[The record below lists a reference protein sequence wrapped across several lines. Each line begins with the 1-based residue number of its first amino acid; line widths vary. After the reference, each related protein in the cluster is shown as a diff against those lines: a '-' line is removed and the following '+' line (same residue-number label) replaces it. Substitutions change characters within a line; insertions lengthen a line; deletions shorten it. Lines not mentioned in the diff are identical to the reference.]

1 MPSYNCLIKFC
12 LAKHD
17 ISREIINLGA
27 GSPIEL
33 TKLAKL
39 MLKLTNKEELKIVYT
54 DLRPGDILHS
64 FADIS
69 KAQKLIKFKPKFTQE
84 EGLRDY
90 FKW

>member
-1 MPSYNCLIKFC
+1 
-12 LAKHD
+12 
-17 ISREIINLGA
+17 
-27 GSPIEL
+27 
-33 TKLAKL
+33 